1 MEFGQTNVFIGID
14 PGQKGGIAALYSN
27 KIHPDI
33 AYRYPGDVLRA
44 AHLLCDLAFVSAFG
58 TFPIGEIVACVE
70 KVSSMPKQGVASSF
84 KFGANYG
91 AWLGMLSAYQ
101 IKHITVTP
109 RTWQKAMLDAGT
121 GETKERS
128 LQMARRL
135 VPKIDMKHK
144 ADDGK
149 ADALH
154 LARYAKTLHERGEL

>member
-1 MEFGQTNVFIGID
+1 MSIAFVGID
-14 PGQKGGIAALYSN
+14 PGQKGGVAILWDSASSGDAS
-27 KIHPDI
+27 
-33 AYRYPGDVLRA
+33 ASRYPGDYVLA
-44 AHLLCDLAFVSAFG
+44 AEVLDELLPPDDSHACAF
-58 TFPIGEIVACVE
+58 ACIE

-91 AWLGMLSAYQ
+91 AWLGILAAYR
-101 IKHITVTP
+101 ISHRLVTP
-109 RTWQKAMLDAGT
+109 RQWQKEMLDAGT

-135 VPKIDMKHK
+135 FPHIDMRYK

-154 LARYAKTLHERGEL
+154 LARYAKMLYEKGEFA